1 MVELSEPTCPELKE
15 TIHSVVHGL
24 LATLSPKMHSK
35 VPPLENTAT
44 GMVNIWSKDCAELV
58 ENTSLHFQPQI
69 SLTRDYLARLLFWLP
84 FFLYHFCSVFI
95 SNGLWQLGFW
105 WYLLFVSLVRC
116 MLLGH
121 YLRGLEYRMELME
134 LLSLT
139 SDAENDVHGNE
150 QVAWELLSIANA
162 SICTYIC
169 FLLHTKCVLQDAGSD
184 VQI

>member
-35 VPPLENTAT
+35 APPLENTAT

-84 FFLYHFCSVFI
+84 FFLLSFLQCVYLKQS
-95 SNGLWQLGFW
+95 LGTW
-105 WYLLFVSLVRC
+105 ILMVSALCFPCQVHAVRT
-116 MLLGH
+116 
-121 YLRGLEYRMELME
+121 
-134 LLSLT
+134 LS
-139 SDAENDVHGNE
+139 
-150 QVAWELLSIANA
+150 
-162 SICTYIC
+162 
-169 FLLHTKCVLQDAGSD
+169 
-184 VQI
+184 